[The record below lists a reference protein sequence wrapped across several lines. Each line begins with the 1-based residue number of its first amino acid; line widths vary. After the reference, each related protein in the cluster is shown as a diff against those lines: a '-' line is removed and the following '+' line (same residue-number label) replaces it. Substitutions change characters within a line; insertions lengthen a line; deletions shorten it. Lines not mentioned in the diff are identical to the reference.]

1 MVADPDCDDLDFQG
15 AEVNEAVKT
24 NKEAE
29 SVEEF
34 EAVEE
39 VEAVE
44 EIETV
49 EAEDAG
55 EPEFMPGEKHQR
67 DDDTVTK
74 KNQLMLLE
82 SADSNRKLDLHVR
95 KEKEAFVLLRK
106 KVLLGLGVLIVGLI
120 GVLVF
125 VAIFVRIMPSSVM
138 QPQEASIAL
147 PSTVLPVVISA
158 SPAEVFPGPLLMA
171 TAAVPQSVYKEPIV
185 IAAPPVAYREPIEV
199 APAVNVAAPI
209 TYREPI
215 QVAPAVN
222 TAPAQ
227 ASYTPDPLTAVDT
240 MLVDMLQP
248 VEPVTL
254 SQPAPQSA
262 TRVEPQSLFIPMDT
276 GIAPIVNVEA
286 FTVPD
291 IPREPSIQAA
301 PSGRATSYQVQW
313 GDTFIQIARDQNIGV
328 GRLAAINGIT
338 PPFSLRVGQIIKFD
352 GPVVPPITVSAPI
365 ISKVVT
371 GPESNYRIFATT
383 SSSVWVLD
391 GEDRGVEAR
400 VGEVLGACGV
410 VISLGVNFDR
420 IKTTI
425 CSDIL

>member
-125 VAIFVRIMPSSVM
+125 VAIFVRIMPSSVV

>member
-1 MVADPDCDDLDFQG
+1 M
-15 AEVNEAVKT
+15 
-24 NKEAE
+24 
-29 SVEEF
+29 
-34 EAVEE
+34 
-39 VEAVE
+39 
-44 EIETV
+44 
-49 EAEDAG
+49 
-55 EPEFMPGEKHQR
+55 
-67 DDDTVTK
+67 
-74 KNQLMLLE
+74 
-82 SADSNRKLDLHVR
+82 
-95 KEKEAFVLLRK
+95 
-106 KVLLGLGVLIVGLI
+106 
-120 GVLVF
+120 
-125 VAIFVRIMPSSVM
+125 
-138 QPQEASIAL
+138 
-147 PSTVLPVVISA
+147 
-158 SPAEVFPGPLLMA
+158 
-171 TAAVPQSVYKEPIV
+171 
-185 IAAPPVAYREPIEV
+185 
-199 APAVNVAAPI
+199 
-209 TYREPI
+209 
-215 QVAPAVN
+215 
-222 TAPAQ
+222 
-227 ASYTPDPLTAVDT
+227 
-240 MLVDMLQP
+240 DMLQP